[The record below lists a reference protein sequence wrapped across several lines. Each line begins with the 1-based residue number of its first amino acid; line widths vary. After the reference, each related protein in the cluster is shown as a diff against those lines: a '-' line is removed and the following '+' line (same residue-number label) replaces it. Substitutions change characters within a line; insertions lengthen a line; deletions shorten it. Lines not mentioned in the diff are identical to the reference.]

1 MTARR
6 WIAYAILPTFLLAC
20 SSDDTAPGEASAEA
34 QEKPSTMEEQAS
46 YGIGYNLGRTMRD
59 QGIGVDLTFI
69 RQGVTDGFEGGDALL
84 SPEEMQAAITQ
95 LQQEVQARMAQQQE
109 AQGGVNQEQGKA
121 FLAENGGRDGVTT
134 TASGLQYEVMEAGS
148 GEKPSATSKVTVH
161 YKGTLIDGTLFDSS
175 IDRGEPVQFPLNQVI
190 AAWTEGV
197 QLMPV
202 GAKYKF
208 FVPSELGYGAS
219 GAGAQIGPHAT
230 LIFEVELISID
241 E

>member
-1 MTARR
+1 MTAMR

-20 SSDDTAPGEASAEA
+20 SSDDIAPGEASAEA

-46 YGIGYNLGRTMRD
+46 YGIGYNFGRTMRD

-121 FLAENGGRDGVTT
+121 FLAENGARDGVTT

-161 YKGTLIDGTLFDSS
+161 YKGTLIDGTQFDSS

-190 AAWTEGV
+190 AGWTEGV
-197 QLMPV
+197 QLMSV
-202 GAKYKF
+202 GDKYKF

>member
-20 SSDDTAPGEASAEA
+20 SSDGTAPGEVSAEA

-109 AQGGVNQEQGKA
+109 AQSGVNQEQGKA
-121 FLAENGGRDGVTT
+121 FLAENGARDGVTT

-161 YKGTLIDGTLFDSS
+161 YKGTLIDGTQFDSS

-190 AAWTEGV
+190 AGWTEGV

-241 E
+241 G